1 VKSII
6 RKIIEFF
13 LPFYLINSGKINKV
27 IKNAAEGKI
36 ILSVFFHNPSKE
48 LFESIVKWFL
58 DKEFHFIS
66 ADELYEISIQKK
78 AFPSKAVIFTV
89 DDGWKENKENLV
101 AVANKYNIP
110 VSIFINTDP
119 IEKGNGYWVSYLK
132 YSQEKLGTSHSV
144 ASLKKLSDSQ
154 RKNIVSQLESS
165 IELPREA
172 MTIDELRTIN
182 NGKISLGAHTL
193 SHPFL
198 VNCSNEDSQ
207 KEILSSK
214 EKLENWLG
222 TKVETFAYPFGS
234 FGDREIE
241 FVKSA
246 GYKLAFSTI
255 ADYIT
260 KENISS
266 LYKIPRF
273 EVIEHATLKEN
284 ICRMTGVWDETI
296 NLMKKNKSI

>member
-27 IKNAAEGKI
+27 INKATEGKI

-58 DKEFHFIS
+58 DHGFKFIS
-66 ADELYEISIQKK
+66 ADELYEIGIEKK
-78 AFPSKAVIFTV
+78 TFPSKAVIFTV

-101 AVANKYNIP
+101 AIANKYNIP

-119 IEKGNGYWVSYLK
+119 IENGKGYWVSYLK
-132 YSQEKLGTSHSV
+132 HSQQKLGTSHTVGSI
-144 ASLKKLSDSQ
+144 KKLPDTQ
-154 RKNIVSQLESS
+154 RKKIVSQLVSS

-172 MTIDELRTIN
+172 MTIEELRSIK
-182 NGKISLGAHTL
+182 NGNISLGAHTL

-198 VNCSNEDSQ
+198 VNCTKEDS
-207 KEILSSK
+207 KNEISGSK

-222 TKVETFAYPFGS
+222 TKVDTFAYPFGS
-234 FGDREIE
+234 FGEREIE
-241 FVKSA
+241 YVKSA
-246 GYKLAFSTI
+246 GYKMAFSTV

-260 KENISS
+260 QENIGA
-266 LYKIPRF
+266 LYKLPRF
-273 EVIEHATLKEN
+273 EVIEHASLKEN

-296 NLMKKNKSI
+296 NLMKKNR

>member
-1 VKSII
+1 MKSII
-6 RKIIEFF
+6 RKVIEFF

-27 IKNAAEGKI
+27 INKATERKI

-58 DKEFHFIS
+58 DHGFKFIS
-66 ADELYEISIQKK
+66 ADELYEIGIEKK
-78 AFPSKAVIFTV
+78 TFPSKAVIFTV

-119 IEKGNGYWVSYLK
+119 IENGNGYWVSYLK
-132 YSQEKLGTSHSV
+132 HSQQKLGTSHTVGSI
-144 ASLKKLSDSQ
+144 KKLPDIQ
-154 RKNIVSQLESS
+154 RKEIVSQLVSS

-172 MTIDELRTIN
+172 MTIEELKSIK
-182 NGKISLGAHTL
+182 NGNISLGAHTL

-207 KEILSSK
+207 KEIFSSK

-222 TKVETFAYPFGS
+222 TKVDTFAYPFGS
-234 FGDREIE
+234 FGEREIE

-246 GYKLAFSTI
+246 GFKMAFSTV

-260 KENISS
+260 KDNISS
-266 LYKIPRF
+266 LYKLPRF
-273 EVIEHATLKEN
+273 EVIEHATFREN
-284 ICRMTGVWDETI
+284 LCRMTGVWDETMSKI
-296 NLMKKNKSI
+296 KSRK

>member
-1 VKSII
+1 MKSII

-13 LPFYLINSGKINKV
+13 LPYYLINSGKINKV
-27 IKNAAEGKI
+27 INKATEGKI

-58 DKEFHFIS
+58 DHDFKFIS
-66 ADELYEISIQKK
+66 ADELYQIGIENKT
-78 AFPSKAVIFTV
+78 FPSKTVIFTV

-132 YSQEKLGTSHSV
+132 HSQQKLGTSHSV
-144 ASLKKLSDSQ
+144 GSIKKLPDAQ
-154 RKNIVSQLESS
+154 RKEIVSQLVSS

-172 MTIDELRTIN
+172 MTIGELRSIN
-182 NGKISLGAHTL
+182 NGNISLGAHTL

-198 VNCSNEDSQ
+198 VNCTNEDS
-207 KEILSSK
+207 KNEICGSK

-222 TKVETFAYPFGS
+222 TKVDTFAYPFGS
-234 FGDREIE
+234 FGEREIE
-241 FVKSA
+241 YVKSA
-246 GYKLAFSTI
+246 GFKMAFSTI

-260 KENISS
+260 KENIGA
-266 LYKIPRF
+266 LYKLPRF
-273 EVIEHATLKEN
+273 EVIEHASLKEN
-284 ICRMTGVWDETI
+284 ICRMTGVWDQAI
-296 NLMKKNKSI
+296 SKIKSRK

>member
-13 LPFYLINSGKINKV
+13 LPYYLINSGKINKV
-27 IKNAAEGKI
+27 INKATEGKI

-58 DKEFHFIS
+58 DHDFKFIS
-66 ADELYEISIQKK
+66 ADQLYEIGTGKK
-78 AFPSKAVIFTV
+78 TFPSKAVIFTV

-101 AVANKYNIP
+101 AVANKYDIP

-119 IEKGNGYWVSYLK
+119 IENGKGYWVSYLK
-132 YSQEKLGTSHSV
+132 YSQEKLGTPHSV
-144 ASLKKLSDSQ
+144 GSIKKLPDSH
-154 RKNIVSQLESS
+154 RKDIISQLVSS

-172 MTIDELRTIN
+172 MTIEELRAIKN
-182 NGKISLGAHTL
+182 ENISLGAHTL

-198 VNCSNEDSQ
+198 VNCTKEDS
-207 KEILSSK
+207 KIEISGSK

-222 TKVETFAYPFGS
+222 TKVDTFAYPFGS
-234 FGDREIE
+234 FGEREIE
-241 FVKSA
+241 YVKSA
-246 GYKLAFSTI
+246 GFKMAFSTV

-260 KENISS
+260 QENIGA
-266 LYKIPRF
+266 LYKLPRF
-273 EVIEHATLKEN
+273 EVIEHASLKEN
-284 ICRMTGVWDETI
+284 ICRMTGVWDEAI
-296 NLMKKNKSI
+296 NLMKKNR